1 MFGAIII
8 MMGYFSPTFGLVT
21 QQDPGTENG
30 GLFLAQYLAD
40 NPKSVFARNIFM
52 LKMDNAILPSG
63 LYRRS
68 ENHNKRSVSHD
79 EITGMMAS
87 SYILGTLHKNI
98 IWKQLKENFG
108 AYPAIVM
115 DWSDRLPFNPGNY
128 YAWGQYVRSPASY
141 CFLLIYIVNLIIA
154 SNKPATETSSK
165 LMYDLELRTMP
176 DNWINRKLAK
186 YYESKMAKQYGSD
199 YLMKMR
205 RIYFST
211 EKEEFPLFKR

>member
-1 MFGAIII
+1 ME
-8 MMGYFSPTFGLVT
+8 YFSPTFGLVT
-21 QQDPGTENG
+21 ETDPCTENG

-40 NPKSVFARNIFM
+40 NPESIVGRHIFM
-52 LKMDNAILPSG
+52 MKMSMAQLSSG

-68 ENHNKRSVSHD
+68 AGHNKRSVSHD

-87 SYILGTLHKNI
+87 SYLLGTLHKNI

-128 YAWGQYVRSPASY
+128 YAWGQYANSKWSY
-141 CFLLIYIVNLIIA
+141 IYAPLYFVNMVISL
-154 SNKPATETSSK
+154 SKGLGDTSSK

-176 DNWINRKLAK
+176 ENWLNTMMKS
-186 YYESKMAKQYGSD
+186 YFVSKMTKQYGSD
-199 YLMKMR
+199 YLLKMR
-205 RIYFST
+205 RIYFNR
-211 EKEEFPLFKR
+211 EKDQFPLFKR